1 MDSVPGDDGLV
12 EGQARF
18 GTIPVDELMDGMLIS
33 ALGLR

>member
-1 MDSVPGDDGLV
+1 VDAVPGDDGLV

-18 GTIPVDELMDGMLIS
+18 GTIPVDELIDGMLIS